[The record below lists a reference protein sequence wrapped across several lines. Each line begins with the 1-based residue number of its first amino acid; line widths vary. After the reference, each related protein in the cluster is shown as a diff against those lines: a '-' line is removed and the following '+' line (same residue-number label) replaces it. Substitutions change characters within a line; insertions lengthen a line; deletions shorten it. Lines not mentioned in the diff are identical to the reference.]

1 MTTSQRTG
9 TILAAI
15 GGGMLLARAFRAR
28 KAIDFA
34 GMTIVITG
42 GSRGLG
48 LVIAREL
55 ASEGAHVVLM
65 ARDAEE
71 LERARADIESRGG
84 DASAFVCD
92 IRNRDDVNHTIERI
106 VGHFGSIDVLIN
118 DAGIIQ
124 AGPLSHMAVADF
136 EDAMAT
142 HFWGPLFTILPVLP
156 YMRQGGARRI
166 VNISSIGGRI
176 AVPHMLP
183 YSASKFALTGLSE
196 GLHVELAR
204 EGIRVTTVSPGLM
217 RTGST
222 YNARFKGRHRS
233 EFAWFHLADSVPG
246 LSIDATRAAHQIVE
260 ACRHGDAELTITFLA
275 RLAVLMNTACPE
287 TMARMMTMTN
297 RLLPSATDASGNEAR
312 SGWQSTSRWVPSAVT
327 ALSDRASADNN
338 ELGTDP
344 NGALPARR

>member
-1 MTTSQRTG
+1 MKSGRVDQLASARALHRGVGGGQRIMTTSQRTG

-15 GGGMLLARAFRAR
+15 GGGMLLARAFRAG

-124 AGPLSHMAVADF
+124 AGPLSH
-136 EDAMAT
+136 
-142 HFWGPLFTILPVLP
+142 
-156 YMRQGGARRI
+156 
-166 VNISSIGGRI
+166 GGR
-176 AVPHMLP
+176 
-183 YSASKFALTGLSE
+183 
-196 GLHVELAR
+196 
-204 EGIRVTTVSPGLM
+204 
-217 RTGST
+217 
-222 YNARFKGRHRS
+222 
-233 EFAWFHLADSVPG
+233 
-246 LSIDATRAAHQIVE
+246 
-260 ACRHGDAELTITFLA
+260 
-275 RLAVLMNTACPE
+275 
-287 TMARMMTMTN
+287 
-297 RLLPSATDASGNEAR
+297 
-312 SGWQSTSRWVPSAVT
+312 
-327 ALSDRASADNN
+327 
-338 ELGTDP
+338 
-344 NGALPARR
+344 